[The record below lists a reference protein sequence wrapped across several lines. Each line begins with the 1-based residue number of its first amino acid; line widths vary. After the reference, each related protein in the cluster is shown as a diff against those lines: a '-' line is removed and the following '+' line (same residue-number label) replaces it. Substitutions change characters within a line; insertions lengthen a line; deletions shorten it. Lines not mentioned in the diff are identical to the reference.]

1 MFTRN
6 SGHTWRFFRA
16 GGFDQVRIDTGA
28 DLLALRQLD
37 QKLWVALACPTT
49 GLVFDAR
56 TLTILDDDKDGRIRA
71 SDIVDACEWVGGLLV
86 DQEALPKGLADLP
99 LDGIKQDSPEGA
111 LFVQAARA
119 VLRGAKKPDA
129 TSISVEDATHAVDAF
144 NAAGLNGDGI
154 ITPHSAPGPELAAV
168 ITEIISCVGSAPD
181 RSGAPGLDLLRV
193 EQFFNDLRAH
203 QQWRQLATRDPSL
216 LPLGEQTLAAR
227 AVLAA
232 LEAKGDDYFARCR
245 LAAFDPR
252 AAGPMN
258 RDEKEYVAL
267 AVKELTVGMAEIAA
281 LPLAMVAAGQPLPLG
296 EGVNPAWRE
305 KVAAL
310 SAQCVTPLLGQRER
324 LTDADWTALKAA
336 FAVHDVWIAG
346 KQGKSVEKLTDAR
359 IEFLLN
365 GGQEAMLRELV
376 AQDAALAPVAG
387 SLASVEKLV
396 RLHRD
401 LFSLVNNFVAFREF
415 YSKRAKAT
423 FQAGTLY
430 IDERSLDLC
439 IRVPDAAKHA
449 ELGALSRMYLAY
461 CECKRGDLKMVIAA
475 SFTDGDSDNLM
486 VGRNGV
492 FYDRDGND
500 WDATIIKIV
509 TSPISV
515 RQAFMAPYKKLIRF
529 VEEMV
534 AKRAAEADEKATGRL
549 TTEAVDVKQA
559 AETGE
564 PVKPRGRIDIGTV
577 AALGVAV
584 GGITAAMGAIFGALF
599 GLGWLMPLGLVA
611 CLLAISGPSM
621 MIAWLKLRQRN
632 LAPMLDANGWA
643 INSPARVNI
652 PFGRSLTQRR
662 RLPPGAARD
671 LVDPYAD
678 KKRPWWL
685 YILAVLVLAAA
696 LAWLSGKVDKF
707 LPVEF
712 QRNTVLKMNTA
723 PAAPAAPVTL

>member
-1 MFTRN
+1 MFARN
-6 SGHTWRFFRA
+6 TGHTWRFFRA

-49 GLVFDAR
+49 GLQFDPR
-56 TLTILDDDKDGRIRA
+56 TLAILDDDKDGRIRA

-86 DQEALPKGLADLP
+86 DRESLPKGLAELP
-99 LDGIKQDSPEGA
+99 LDGIQQDSAEGA

-119 VLRGAKKPDA
+119 VLRSAKKPDA
-129 TSISVEDATHAVDAF
+129 HSITVEDATQAVDAF

-154 ITPHSAPGPELAAV
+154 ITPDSAPGPELAAV
-168 ITEIISCVGSAPD
+168 ITELITCVGSAPD
-181 RSGAPGLDLLRV
+181 RSGRPGLDLPRV

-203 QQWRQLATRDPSL
+203 QQWRQLANRDPAL
-216 LPLGEQTLAAR
+216 LPLGEQTAAAR
-227 AVLAA
+227 SVLAG
-232 LEAKGDDYFARCR
+232 LQPKVDDYFARCR

-252 AAGPMN
+252 ATGAMN
-258 RDEKEYVAL
+258 RDEKEYAAL

-281 LPLAMVAAGQPLPLG
+281 LPLAQVAADQPLPLRTG
-296 EGVNPAWRE
+296 LNPAWTE
-305 KVAAL
+305 KMAGLAAL
-310 SAQCVTPLLGQRER
+310 CITPLLGQRDR
-324 LTDADWTALKAA
+324 LTDAEWTTLQAA
-336 FAVHDVWIAG
+336 FAAHDAWIAG
-346 KQGKSVEKLTDAR
+346 KQGASVEKLTEAR

-401 LFSLVNNFVAFREF
+401 LFTLVNNFVSFREF

-430 IDERSLDLC
+430 IDERSLELC

-449 ELGALSRMYLAY
+449 ELGAMSRMYLAY
-461 CECKRGDLKMVIAA
+461 CECRRGDQKLVIAA
-475 SFTDGDSDNLM
+475 SFTNGDSDNLM

-492 FYDRDGND
+492 FYDREGND

-549 TTEAVDVKQA
+549 TTEATDVKQA
-559 AETGE
+559 AETGQSA
-564 PVKPRGRIDIGTV
+564 KPRGRIDIGTV

-584 GGITAAMGAIFGALF
+584 GGITAALGAIFGALF
-599 GLGWLMPLGLVA
+599 GLGWLMPMGMVA
-611 CLLAISGPSM
+611 CVLAISGPSM
-621 MIAWLKLRQRN
+621 LIAWLKLRQRN
-632 LAPMLDANGWA
+632 LAPMLDATGWA

-671 LVDPYAD
+671 LVDPYAE
-678 KKRPWWL
+678 KRRPWWL
-685 YILAVLVLAAA
+685 YLLAVLVLAAA
-696 LAWLSGKVDKF
+696 LAWLSGKVDRF

-712 QRNTVLKMNTA
+712 QRDTVLKLH
-723 PAAPAAPVTL
+723 AAPAGPVAL